1 MSSNEMGNSLYENE
15 MVRESLNSLSGEGNP
30 TCKDSTNNF
39 YFVDQQ
45 KFQFILS
52 ELSVH
57 LQMLA
62 QRRDEWLKRIEE
74 ESNERSKYNGKTELG
89 RVFEDSV
96 R

>member
-1 MSSNEMGNSLYENE
+1 MSSNETGNSLYENE
-15 MVRESLNSLSGEGNP
+15 MVHESLNSLSDEGIP
-30 TCKDSTNNF
+30 TCKDSTRNSH
-39 YFVDQQ
+39 FVDQQ

-74 ESNERSKYNGKTELG
+74 ESNERSKSNGKTEL
-89 RVFEDSV
+89 V
-96 R
+96 

>member
-15 MVRESLNSLSGEGNP
+15 MVRESLNSLSDEGTP
-30 TCKDSTNNF
+30 TCKDSTKKF

-74 ESNERSKYNGKTELG
+74 ESNERSKSNGKTELG
-89 RVFEDSV
+89 
-96 R
+96 